1 MTETRK
7 ADQYK
12 IYTLH
17 ANVEVVLGKK
27 DGKEV
32 TRTDRVPVAI
42 FDDKKALA
50 TYQEKELKSPKFQSY
65 EIVEDW
71 VEYKP
76 SADRFSLPFNPAP
89 NADVS
94 DAKEADTSNDNGT
107 D

>member
-17 ANVEVVLGKK
+17 ANVVKVLGKK

-32 TRTDRVPVAI
+32 TRTDRVPLAV

-50 TYQEKELKSPKFQSY
+50 KYKGKQAKLKGQVSY
-65 EIVEDW
+65 ETVEDW

-76 SADRFSLPFNPAP
+76 SAERFSLPFNPSPDEQLSAT
-89 NADVS
+89 
-94 DAKEADTSNDNGT
+94 KEKSNGT